1 MRIGLEGR
9 PRHLPQ
15 RGDFGFLPAA
25 IVDATTRV
33 PSGCSRTRLHS
44 SAIDLDAR
52 DLDRHLVR
60 GLQFATLLQRRIV
73 LALREQLVTN
83 LLGDPQDLHRA
94 DLQSRQLEQ
103 PACGLPRGPMTPSG
117 EDNLVDDRRSVL
129 PLINL
134 QHHSLREKK
143 TCHTARSDRLAQP
156 R

>member
-25 IVDATTRV
+25 IVDATTL
-33 PSGCSRTRLHS
+33 PGRTRLQM
-44 SAIDLDAR
+44 SAIDFDAR
-52 DLDRHLVR
+52 DLDRRLVR
-60 GLQFATLLQRRIV
+60 RLQFAMLLQRRIV
-73 LALREQLVTN
+73 LVLRQQLATD

-103 PACGLPRGPMTPSG
+103 PACGLSRGPMTPSG

>member
-15 RGDFGFLPAA
+15 RGDFGFLPGA
-25 IVDATTRV
+25 IVNATTLPGRA
-33 PSGCSRTRLHS
+33 RLHS
-44 SAIDLDAR
+44 SAIDFDAR
-52 DLDRHLVR
+52 DLDRCLVR
-60 GLQFATLLQRRIV
+60 GLPFAMLLQRRV
-73 LALREQLVTN
+73 VPALRRQLVTD

-94 DLQSRQLEQ
+94 DLQPRQLEQ
-103 PACGLPRGPMTPSG
+103 PACGLLRGPMTPSG
-117 EDNLVDDRRSVL
+117 EDDLVDDRRGVL

-143 TCHTARSDRLAQP
+143 TCHTARSDRPARP